1 MFVSDIV
8 LVQDEFEIEINCSTT
23 RSNTYSIIASYHWTL
38 TAVSV
43 GDSLSL

>member
-23 RSNTYSIIASYHWTL
+23 RSTKYISIASYHWAL

-43 GDSLSL
+43 GGSLSL